1 MFQKNINLIK
11 MHVSE
16 ENTIVFDNSDGI
28 LAFPQCKMLVNSK
41 NSRISSLLIP
51 IFKNWMRTINNGRS
65 SASSK
70 ENLR

>member
-1 MFQKNINLIK
+1 

-41 NSRISSLLIP
+41 NSRISSLVIP
-51 IFKNWMRTINNGRS
+51 RFKNLMKPITMEDLVQVAI
-65 SASSK
+65 
-70 ENLR
+70 ETLRL